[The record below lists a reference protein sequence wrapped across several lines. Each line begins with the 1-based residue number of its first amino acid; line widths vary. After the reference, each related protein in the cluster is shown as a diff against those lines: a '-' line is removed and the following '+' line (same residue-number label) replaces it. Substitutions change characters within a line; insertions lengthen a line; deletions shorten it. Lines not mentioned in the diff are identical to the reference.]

1 MRPLVNRIAF
11 VASLFF
17 AAPLLAQGG
26 SGVPGGPPAR
36 PPMMGA
42 FGGMGAAS
50 KLLSRTGELQ
60 LTDQQVVRL
69 AAIARREGARRRA
82 LRSSIDSVRRA
93 APMMRRDSAG
103 PRRMAPQL
111 TNALT
116 QMREQSRVDLR
127 DAITVLTPDQQA
139 QAWQMMAAR
148 SAMARG
154 AMRRRAMGGM
164 MQRQRMG
171 FAPRTGPNGMRP
183 AGPVGGG
190 AALQRGRVGRPAMRP
205 PEEAPPA

>member
-1 MRPLVNRIAF
+1 
-11 VASLFF
+11 
-17 AAPLLAQGG
+17 
-26 SGVPGGPPAR
+26 
-36 PPMMGA
+36 MMGA

-82 LRSSIDSVRRA
+82 LRASIDSVRRA